1 MPGIIEPL
9 SIPAENS
16 KEFRLKF
23 PAPVSCTQGVL
34 LAAEDIP
41 SAEISL
47 WTSTT
52 YRVGNSKAGS
62 VENQR
67 DTGRAHDPEET
78 ASHHSKTAGESYKRP
93 NIP

>member
-62 VENQR
+62 VENQPFNPSATDLLAPSDR
-67 DTGRAHDPEET
+67 TRFTWTE
-78 ASHHSKTAGESYKRP
+78 R
-93 NIP
+93 